1 MSFGFVDE
9 LEKDIVYGS
18 TDECSQVE
26 ELSVDSV
33 QGGFQ
38 EVALPWIFA
47 VEQLQQL
54 TNSG

>member
-38 EVALPWIFA
+38 EVALPWIA